1 MNRRRTT
8 KAIAATLGLTSLIAL
23 GAAGSASA
31 ETIVLGSAAPAKAAC
46 PSNCLVEANVTG
58 YQTAISGAQNPFVV
72 PASGNLVAW
81 SLKLGFPK
89 KPDRRSF
96 NDAFGTPT
104 ARLAVLRRVPGSDKP
119 FKYKLLRQSPLQ
131 NLGKFFGDVTTFNL
145 TQALPVK
152 KNDVVALTIPTW
164 APALALGQP
173 NSSTWLSSRRATKKR
188 GGCTEDGGGANV
200 DAGAAQVKKGSQR
213 PYGCSY
219 SGARLLYSAQFVSD
233 L

>member
-1 MNRRRTT
+1 MIRRRKT
-8 KAIAATLGLTSLIAL
+8 KAIAATAGLAVVIGLV
-23 GAAGSASA
+23 AAGTGSAR

-46 PSNCLVEANVTG
+46 PSNCLVEASVTG

-72 PASGNLVAW
+72 PADGSIVAW

-89 KPDRRSF
+89 KPDRRAF
-96 NDAFGTPT
+96 NDEFGTPT
-104 ARLAVLRRVPGSDKP
+104 ARLAILRKVPGSGRP
-119 FKYKLLRQSPLQ
+119 FKYKLLRQSPVQ

-145 TQALPVK
+145 TRALPVK
-152 KNDVVALTIPTW
+152 KNDVVALSIPSW

-173 NSSTWLSSRRATKKR
+173 NSSTWLASRRATKKR
-188 GGCTEDGGGANV
+188 GGCTQDGGANV

-213 PYGCSY
+213 PYGCTY
-219 SGARLLYSAQFVSD
+219 SGARLLYSAQFVSS